1 MRGFAIVWR
10 IKLWNVT
17 EDCEIWCT
25 VDNIVLVK
33 QFKSIQFKWTKNWHI
48 YRKSEF
54 IHIFARSIA
63 FGLRYE
69 IGTRYF
75 INKVGINC

>member
-17 EDCEIWCT
+17 EDCEIWST

-33 QFKSIQFKWTKNWHI
+33 QIKI
-48 YRKSEF
+48 YP
-54 IHIFARSIA
+54 I
-63 FGLRYE
+63 
-69 IGTRYF
+69 
-75 INKVGINC
+75 